1 MNNKKRKKRLII
13 MLASLIFIA
22 FLSFYMVFI
31 CGFYAASDKVV
42 GPYTGSAN
50 IDKYLEY
57 EAWQIGRNKY
67 GQPIFVDSDEAF
79 KLAQEKYSEAI
90 ILIYNHFNEEYQV
103 GKFGKNNYQL
113 YKMLGWQIPT
123 DDETI
128 RKSGVELTQFL
139 DIYENSFKRWIYVPG
154 FGWDRICP

>member
-1 MNNKKRKKRLII
+1 MADWKK
-13 MLASLIFIA
+13 
-22 FLSFYMVFI
+22 
-31 CGFYAASDKVV
+31 
-42 GPYTGSAN
+42 
-50 IDKYLEY
+50 
-57 EAWQIGRNKY
+57 QIWTTN
-67 GQPIFVDSDEAF
+67 FVDSDEAF